1 MWYNIPMNIFILDND
16 PVIAA
21 QMQCDKHVVKM
32 IVESAQMLSTVHRML
47 DGTME
52 RRPSESG
59 SMLQYWK
66 LPDIREL
73 TLYKACHFNHPSTVW
88 TRESSDNYMWHYE
101 HFVALCYEY
110 RYRYGKVHKTEKLL
124 KHHLRHLPDNIKEVG
139 LTPFKLAMAQFPQCI
154 VEDPVESYRNF
165 YHTKQS
171 RFKMAWTK
179 RPKPEW
185 FNYANV

>member
-1 MWYNIPMNIFILDND
+1 MNIFILDND

-32 IVESAQMLSTVHRML
+32 IVESAQMLSTVHRMV

-52 RRPSESG
+52 RRPSKSG

-66 LPDIREL
+66 LPDEREDL
-73 TLYKACHFNHPSTVW
+73 LYKACHFNHPSTVW
-88 TRESSDNYMWHYE
+88 TRESSLNYRWHYD
-101 HFVALCYEY
+101 HFVALCKEYTY
-110 RYRYGKVHKTEKLL
+110 RYEKIHATETKLSYAL
-124 KHHLRHLPDNIKEVG
+124 SNLPNKIQVTNFK
-139 LTPFKLAMAQFPQCI
+139 TPFKLAMAQFPECI
-154 VEDPVESYRNF
+154 VENPVESYRNF
-165 YHTKQS
+165 YQTKQA

-179 RPKPEW
+179 RPIPEW